1 MDERIE
7 VALKGEEFKRLLGN
21 QFIDI
26 KNRYGLKTVDIEIL
40 LYLSKCGEEN
50 TPSDIYRRIRIN
62 KGHISQGIDDLVK
75 KGYIRAFADVDDRR
89 VCHYM
94 ITESSDT
101 VIEEIIGIKKNLER
115 KILFGLTDDEVE
127 QYKVMTC
134 RILRNIEA
142 MLQ

>member
-1 MDERIE
+1 
-7 VALKGEEFKRLLGN
+7 
-21 QFIDI
+21 
-26 KNRYGLKTVDIEIL
+26 
-40 LYLSKCGEEN
+40 
-50 TPSDIYRRIRIN
+50 
-62 KGHISQGIDDLVK
+62 
-75 KGYIRAFADVDDRR
+75 
-89 VCHYM
+89 M